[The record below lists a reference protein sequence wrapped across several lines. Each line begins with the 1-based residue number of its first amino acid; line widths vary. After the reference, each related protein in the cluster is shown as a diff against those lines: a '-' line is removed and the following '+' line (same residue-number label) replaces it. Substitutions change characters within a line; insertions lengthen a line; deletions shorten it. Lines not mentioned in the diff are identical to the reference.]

1 MKNDRKARLILSIFR
16 YGKNHMGKE
25 TFYHKV
31 NYGIYK
37 ILNAVFV
44 IGFFGTELQA
54 SRSISNNIIL
64 FHPYGI
70 VVSGEATLGD
80 EVVIRQQVTI
90 GNKGVGEGSDDC
102 PVIGDRV
109 DIGAGAKIIGGIT
122 IGEDSKIGANA
133 VVTKSFP
140 ANSILVGVP
149 ARNIA
154 NKAMND

>member
-31 NYGIYK
+31 NYGI
-37 ILNAVFV
+37 
-44 IGFFGTELQA
+44 
-54 SRSISNNIIL
+54 
-64 FHPYGI
+64 

-90 GNKGVGEGSDDC
+90 GNKGTGEGADDC
-102 PVIGDRV
+102 PIIGDRV

-122 IGEDSKIGANA
+122 IGENSKIGANA
-133 VVTKSFP
+133 VVTKSLP

-154 NKAMND
+154 SKAMND